1 MLLGIT
7 KDKEKPMNYC
17 DYCEEPET
25 ESDPLLE
32 EIDLYVREMT
42 GDTEYILIH
51 EGCLENL
58 IGDI

>member
-1 MLLGIT
+1 
-7 KDKEKPMNYC
+7 MNYC

-32 EIDLYVREMT
+32 EIDPYVREMT